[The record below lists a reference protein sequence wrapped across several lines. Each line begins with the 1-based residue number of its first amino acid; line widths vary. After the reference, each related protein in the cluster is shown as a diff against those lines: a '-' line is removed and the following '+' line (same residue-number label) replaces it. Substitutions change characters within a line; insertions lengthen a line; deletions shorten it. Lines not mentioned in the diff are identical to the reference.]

1 MLITTSNIKAKP
13 GEQQHL
19 STWTSYNTQA
29 LCQMAPDFLY
39 SALLSYRAL
48 WVHQPFW
55 TGLLVCADFI
65 WVLIL
70 AAVQAFNS
78 VSVGVYLKGC
88 SPFCTWRLKLD
99 FSTRHVCFRS
109 TPKCHNTVGGHRGS
123 LMMKIIACVL
133 PTKETRTITP
143 GEHCKRQYKTQNAQ
157 NIDVKYN
164 GETLTYQEEE
174 CKKESIR
181 TGSSLS
187 SHVLSLGVLQFHLK
201 CF

>member
-1 MLITTSNIKAKP
+1 
-13 GEQQHL
+13 
-19 STWTSYNTQA
+19 
-29 LCQMAPDFLY
+29 MAPDFLY

-48 WVHQPFW
+48 WVHQPFC

-123 LMMKIIACVL
+123 LMMKIIAYVFS
-133 PTKETRTITP
+133 PP
-143 GEHCKRQYKTQNAQ
+143 KRQGPSPPESTAKGNTKLKMLKILMWNIMVRHWPIKKKNAKRKASKQ
-157 NIDVKYN
+157 VPHYLVMCSLWVSFNFTSSVFNKLLLNMRHRYFYN
-164 GETLTYQEEE
+164 
-174 CKKESIR
+174 S
-181 TGSSLS
+181 
-187 SHVLSLGVLQFHLK
+187 
-201 CF
+201 